1 MEQLYCMNCL
11 HQTPAYPCPLCG
23 YDPGAAPVVHHALDQ
38 CILHGRYLTG
48 RVLEKNAIEIIYKGM
63 DLAENRQVVIRE
75 FFPAAQAGRASDG
88 SLVWVAQPPEDRQAL
103 LAQAHRHLPQEAI
116 QDSFPENGTV
126 YTICQPNQPSPPP
139 EAQPQ
144 RKQEN
149 EWIPF
154 LLALLILTLVV
165 LAGIALI
172 QLLPKTFI

>member
-23 YDPGAAPVVHHALDQ
+23 YDPGAAPVVHHALGQ

-75 FFPAAQAGRASDG
+75 FFPAAQAGRAPDG

-126 YTICQPNQPSPPP
+126 YMVCQPDPPQPRQMLPS
-139 EAQPQ
+139 
-144 RKQEN
+144 KKKDN
-149 EWIPF
+149 EWLPF
-154 LLALLILTLVV
+154 LLALLILILCAVTL
-165 LAGIALI
+165 GPMIWSLI
-172 QLLPKTFI
+172 